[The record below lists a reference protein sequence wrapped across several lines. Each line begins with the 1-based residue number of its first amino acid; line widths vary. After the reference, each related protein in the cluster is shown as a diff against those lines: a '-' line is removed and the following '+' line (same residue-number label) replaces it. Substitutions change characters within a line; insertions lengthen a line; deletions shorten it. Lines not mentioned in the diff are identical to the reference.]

1 MLAFRP
7 TPLEFLTIFENVH
20 IIGHGV
26 GTKFQGIKQCV
37 KFTIKIPIAAFTQKQ
52 LIIVLKTSV
61 GTFFVSLV
69 VSTVHLA

>member
-26 GTKFQGIKQCV
+26 GTKFQGIKQCEKV
-37 KFTIKIPIAAFTQKQ
+37 TTKNTNCGIHS
-52 LIIVLKTSV
+52 KTAYN
-61 GTFFVSLV
+61 
-69 VSTVHLA
+69 STENEC